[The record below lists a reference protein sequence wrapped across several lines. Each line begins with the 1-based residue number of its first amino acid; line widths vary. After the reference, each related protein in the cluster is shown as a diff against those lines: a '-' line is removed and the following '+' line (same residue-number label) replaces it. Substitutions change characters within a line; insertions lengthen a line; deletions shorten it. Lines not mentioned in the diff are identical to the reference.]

1 MFAQVITVNVV
12 TAEPTTPAKTEPNTA
27 WLITISGNMLPNH
40 DTAFG
45 TMIYPAEPIVKP
57 SAQKIKIASPL
68 DIVSPSHI
76 WTMYVIHYRAA
87 PAMLINPIVNFYRSL
102 YIAYGANDLRD
113 MYYKDFPDVRGMKY
127 NLELG

>member
-27 WLITISGNMLPNH
+27 WLMTISGNMLPNH

-68 DIVSPSHI
+68 DIVSSSHT
-76 WTMYVIHYRAA
+76 WTIYVIHYRAA
-87 PAMLINPIVNFYRSL
+87 PAMLINLIVNFYQALIIDRPILPKVLTLLEECTIRVL
-102 YIAYGANDLRD
+102 YIA
-113 MYYKDFPDVRGMKY
+113 VI
-127 NLELG
+127 

>member
-1 MFAQVITVNVV
+1 VNVV
-12 TAEPTTPAKTEPNTA
+12 TAEPTTPAKTEPSTA
-27 WLITISGNMLPNH
+27 WLTTISGNMLPNH

-68 DIVSPSHI
+68 DILSPSCT

-87 PAMLINPIVNFYRSL
+87 PAMLINLIVNFYQALIIDGSILHMMLTLFAKCTIRVL
-102 YIAYGANDLRD
+102 
-113 MYYKDFPDVRGMKY
+113 
-127 NLELG
+127 

>member
-27 WLITISGNMLPNH
+27 WLITISGDMLPNH

-45 TMIYPAEPIVKP
+45 TMIYPADPIVKP

-68 DIVSPSHI
+68 DIVSPSHT
-76 WTMYVIHYRAA
+76 WTMYVIHYCAA
-87 PAMLINPIVNFYRSL
+87 PAMLINLIVNYYRAR
-102 YIAYGANDLRD
+102 IIDRCIFAYGANDLEG
-113 MYYKDFPDVRGMKY
+113 MY
-127 NLELG
+127 